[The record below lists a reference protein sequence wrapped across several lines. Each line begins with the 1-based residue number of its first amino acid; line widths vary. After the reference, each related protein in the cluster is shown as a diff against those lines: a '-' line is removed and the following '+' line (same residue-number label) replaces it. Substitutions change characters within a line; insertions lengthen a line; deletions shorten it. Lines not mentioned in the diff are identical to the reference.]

1 MNQLKRFNE
10 AKVVS
15 IVYFSDVSH
24 LIRCLII
31 FPRLPPPYKNHVGKF
46 MRCALIQLNVRILK
60 SLSGNNN
67 NIMRNNKGIMYNG
80 KDFKKPILSL
90 NSTLRV
96 LFYSYCF
103 IVWNIHL
110 IQFLSERGKSIL
122 QISIIH
128 QNNNVRLRNNQMKIL
143 RK

>member
-31 FPRLPPPYKNHVGKF
+31 FPRLPPPYRNHAGKF
-46 MRCALIQLNVRILK
+46 MRCAFIQLNVRILK
-60 SLSGNNN
+60 SLSGNNNN

-110 IQFLSERGKSIL
+110 IQLL
-122 QISIIH
+122 
-128 QNNNVRLRNNQMKIL
+128 VREEKAFCKLASFIRTIML
-143 RK
+143 G